1 MEYSFTAVDNL
12 FIVNLDDNSYLLDTA
27 SPVSYSKNSKI
38 IINGNKYLTTKPV
51 VLVDRLKK
59 ISKRL
64 NLKLKGIIGFDI
76 IKNNGLYI
84 NKKTNNIIFN
94 SKRIKG
100 ESFEFSIYKFNDFE
114 YIKLEFE
121 TFGFGPYGKYSY
133 ILDSGISN
141 TLVDTSLCIHSQY
154 AYRKDLYYL
163 ALDVTY
169 PTDFVFNSFKQNDN
183 KIDIETGMNN
193 EKQFIEQLADVNAS
207 GLIALNDLFKQEI
220 SIDINKKL
228 ITIK

>member
-1 MEYSFTAVDNL
+1 MEYSFTAVENL

-121 TFGFGPYGKYSY
+121 TFGFGPYGKYYY

-141 TLVDTSLCIHSQY
+141 TLVDT
-154 AYRKDLYYL
+154 
-163 ALDVTY
+163 
-169 PTDFVFNSFKQNDN
+169 
-183 KIDIETGMNN
+183 
-193 EKQFIEQLADVNAS
+193 
-207 GLIALNDLFKQEI
+207 
-220 SIDINKKL
+220 
-228 ITIK
+228 